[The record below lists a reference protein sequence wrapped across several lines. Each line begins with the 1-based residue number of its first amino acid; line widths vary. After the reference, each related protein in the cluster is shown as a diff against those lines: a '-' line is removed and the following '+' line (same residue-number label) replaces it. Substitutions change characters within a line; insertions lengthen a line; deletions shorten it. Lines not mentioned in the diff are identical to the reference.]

1 MSKQVRW
8 QVPFAAHDG
17 TRYRVDIYDEG
28 YTGNPVVLTA
38 GETPFTTDEDD
49 SDDFFAPVRTQTG
62 TLQVCTDIEGSST
75 PLKLEDILPANN
87 IARPVRL
94 LKYAN
99 GSYSVIEWQ
108 GFLSCEAYSQDY
120 IGIPQNLDLPLIGV
134 LEAMDSI
141 EVELS
146 ESMAFKKI
154 LGHVAYAM
162 KTIETKSGMTLFDQV
177 YIASYVKTALTTQYF
192 YNNVYFEADEHISG
206 DNITVDIHSISCK
219 TILEQVAKFFGCCW
233 REKGQNIYLQSIGKY
248 SYAFHSF
255 TSIYNTYVNDG
266 PSLVW
271 LTAQGAV
278 GDIEDCDWMGNGHQR
293 SVTQGM
299 RRVKVTAKLDDFKLD
314 LKLEETPKNNLVG
327 NPEERYSRYGE
338 VYCNTN
344 ETFYSLAEHKHIKA
358 KIVFDHDADDNNRRI
373 AKVDFLQFVDDIN
386 YEHTSPWE
394 LDDFRGGNTP
404 HQGSPNVVNNYS
416 LAVYYN
422 WDFPDGF
429 IKYLTSYMALYRDED
444 NKLQSGLMLCGIPRK
459 LAKYARTTPEYAGWG
474 SMFQPTENNYLFK
487 QSSPLVFSA
496 SSGFLNIDLQTL
508 AWYGVFGTD
517 QNIRGDIL
525 PMSVTMAVKFGN
537 KWLTIDESYAVSN
550 QNRFSWGDSFTTFRY
565 LFKSEVSDGKMK
577 AYNWTESLGVEEK
590 DGWFIRIPQTMT
602 GYVTIYLFHE
612 VEGLSDTQISQWYV
626 SNQNMFD
633 AFINKLEVTH
643 VLPTSETELRTD
655 RSENVYAT
663 ETSQAFRD
671 ELSVDCEL
679 ASYANNTKLAT
690 MIWNDSTTPAKLI
703 SLGGATIRPEVDL
716 LNRLATYYGAARQRL
731 ELEVAHI
738 STPLPN
744 LKLNG
749 IGDGK
754 VYLPLAESRDWRTGV
769 CKLTCF
775 ECPQ

>member
-1 MSKQVRW
+1 MSKAVRW

-62 TLQVCTDIEGSST
+62 TLQVCTDIEGSNT

-162 KTIETKSGMTLFDQV
+162 KAIETKSGMTLFDQV
-177 YIASYVKTALTTQYF
+177 YIASYVKEALTTQYF
-192 YNNVYFEADEHISG
+192 YNNVYFETDEQISG

-255 TSIYNTYVNDG
+255 TSIYNTYVAETT
-266 PSLVW
+266 SIVW
-271 LTAQGAV
+271 LTAQGSV
-278 GDIEDCDWMGNGHQR
+278 GDLEDCDWMGNGHQR

-299 RRVKVTAKLDDFKLD
+299 RRVKVTSKLDDFDCKMA
-314 LKLEETPKNNLVG
+314 LEECPVGSLVE
-327 NPEERYSRYGE
+327 NPSARQSANGE
-338 VYCNTN
+338 VHVNTN
-344 ETFYSLAEHKHIKA
+344 ETFYSLAEHKHYLTKA
-358 KIVFDHDADDNNRRI
+358 IFPTDLSGAS
-373 AKVDFLQFVDDIN
+373 LQLTSTLSGIN
-386 YEHTSPWE
+386 YAHTIFWE
-394 LDDFRGGNTP
+394 TSEFRQYYYQLVVDQTK
-404 HQGSPNVVNNYS
+404 GSNSGLNHY
-416 LAVYYN
+416 
-422 WDFPDGF
+422 
-429 IKYLTSYMALYRDED
+429 ITSFMSWWRDKEGE
-444 NKLQSGLMLCGIPRK
+444 LRSGLMVCGVPKYLLWSHTPVQGRTWN
-459 LAKYARTTPEYAGWG
+459 KYALTD
-474 SMFQPTENNYLFK
+474 SNYLFR
-487 QSSPLVFSA
+487 QRTPLIFSA
-496 SSGFLNIDLQTL
+496 TKGYLRLDVNTL
-508 AWYGVFGTD
+508 AWSNAPGTMPSIVYGAT
-517 QNIRGDIL
+517 QY
-525 PMSVTMAVKFGN
+525 PT
-537 KWLTIDESYAVSN
+537 LTIAVQFGRYWLYQAGDTYAWDGAFRTIDLPLERKATNGELKTISNWDESMGVDEADGIFIKLS
-550 QNRFSWGDSFTTFRY
+550 Y
-565 LFKSEVSDGKMK
+565 L
-577 AYNWTESLGVEEK
+577 
-590 DGWFIRIPQTMT
+590 MT
-602 GYVTIYLFHE
+602 GMVSVYVYP
-612 VEGLSDTQISQWYV
+612 YV
-626 SNQNMFD
+626 NALCADPYTNSMFD
-633 AFINKLEVTH
+633 VFISKLDLEYVP
-643 VLPTSETELRTD
+643 LKEELRTD

-703 SLGGATIRPEVDL
+703 SLGGATVRPEVDL

-749 IGDGK
+749 IDDGK

-775 ECPQ
+775 ECPS

>member
-1 MSKQVRW
+1 MSKAVRW

-49 SDDFFAPVRTQTG
+49 SDDFFAPVRIQTG
-62 TLQVCTDIEGSST
+62 TLQVCTDIEGSNT

-162 KTIETKSGMTLFDQV
+162 KAIEDQSGMSLFDQV
-177 YIASYVKTALTTQYF
+177 YIASYCKEAMTTQYF
-192 YNNVYFEADEHISG
+192 YNNVYFSTEEQISG
-206 DNITVDIHSISCK
+206 DNITVDVHSISAK
-219 TILEQVAKFFGCCW
+219 AILEQVAKFFGCCW
-233 REKGQNIYLQSIGKY
+233 REKGQNIYLQAVGKY
-248 SYAFHSF
+248 SYSYHSF
-255 TSIYNTYVNDG
+255 GSIYNAYVAETTG
-266 PSLVW
+266 IVW
-271 LTAQGAV
+271 LSAQGAV

-299 RRVKVTAKLDDFKLD
+299 RRVKVTSKLDDFDCKIA
-314 LKLEETPKNNLVG
+314 LEECPVGSLVE
-327 NPEERYSRYGE
+327 NPEARQAANGE
-338 VYCNTN
+338 VHVNTN
-344 ETFYSLAEHKHIKA
+344 ETFYSLAEHKHYLTKA
-358 KIVFDHDADDNNRRI
+358 IFPTDLSGAS
-373 AKVDFLQFVDDIN
+373 LQLTSTLSGIN
-386 YEHTSPWE
+386 YAHTIFWE
-394 LDDFRGGNTP
+394 TSEFR
-404 HQGSPNVVNNYS
+404 QYYYELVVNQTKGSNSGLNHY
-416 LAVYYN
+416 
-422 WDFPDGF
+422 
-429 IKYLTSYMALYRDED
+429 ITSFMSWWRDKEGE
-444 NKLQSGLMLCGIPRK
+444 LRSGLMVCGVPKYLLWSYGPVQDRTWN
-459 LAKYARTTPEYAGWG
+459 KYALTD
-474 SMFQPTENNYLFK
+474 SNYLFR
-487 QSSPLVFSA
+487 QRTPLIFSA
-496 SSGFLNIDLQTL
+496 SKGYLRLDVNTL
-508 AWYGVFGTD
+508 AWSNAPGTMPSIVYGAT
-517 QNIRGDIL
+517 QYPTL
-525 PMSVTMAVKFGN
+525 TMAVKFGN
-537 KWLTIDESYAVSN
+537 KWLSQSGGTYSWSSSFNTIDLPLEHKTTDGELKTISNWSESMGVDEAD
-550 QNRFSWGDSFTTFRY
+550 G
-565 LFKSEVSDGKMK
+565 LFIKIP
-577 AYNWTESLGVEEK
+577 SL
-590 DGWFIRIPQTMT
+590 MT
-602 GYVTIYLFHE
+602 GVVSVYVYP
-612 VEGLSDTQISQWYV
+612 YV
-626 SNQNMFD
+626 NALCADPYTNSMFD
-633 AFINKLEVTH
+633 VFISKLDLEYVP
-643 VLPTSETELRTD
+643 LKEELRTD

-703 SLGGATIRPEVDL
+703 SLGGAIVRPEVDL

-738 STPLPN
+738 TTPLPN

-769 CKLTCF
+769 CKLTCI
-775 ECPQ
+775 ESPQ